1 MDVSAH
7 TGVWFALVS
16 GLLAGFSP
24 CVYPMIP
31 ITLAIFGVKAGTP
44 RVRALTLASVY
55 VAGIAVMFGVL
66 GTACGLTGKKFGV
79 QLGSPWVVWPLAI
92 FFFAMGLSMFGAF
105 EIALP
110 SGLQQRLSRVGGRGF
125 GGAFLM
131 GLVGGIIAAPCTG
144 PPLLALLAEV
154 TKDRDP
160 LWGFITLATYGVGVG
175 LPLWLLA
182 AFSAGM
188 PRPGVW
194 MDWIKSVFGIVLF
207 VAALYYLKNV
217 VPALANFTSPE
228 PKFVVVMAAMIVG
241 GLALGAV
248 HARFYAGA
256 FEKVRKGL
264 GVALV
269 TIGVFGSINYILTPK
284 IELAWLADERAA
296 LADARQ
302 TGRPVLVDFSANW
315 CNPCKE
321 LEVQV
326 FSRREVAEVMNR
338 FTLLRVDVT
347 RQTDTTDDLQNR
359 YNAGTLPSV
368 RIVSPEGKLLA
379 KIVDGELIHA
389 DKFREKLLAAL
400 PAN

>member
-1 MDVSAH
+1 MNVTAH
-7 TGVWFALVS
+7 PGVLFALGG

-31 ITLAIFGVKAGTP
+31 ITLAIFGVKAGTT

-55 VAGIAVMFGVL
+55 VFGIAVMFGVL
-66 GTACGLTGKKFGV
+66 GTACALTGMKFGAY
-79 QLGSPWVVWPLAI
+79 LGSPWVVVPLAV
-92 FFFAMGLSMFGAF
+92 FFATMGVSMFGAF

-110 SGLQQRLSRVGGRGF
+110 AGLQARLSRVGGRGF

-131 GLVGGIIAAPCTG
+131 GLVGGIIAAPCTA
-144 PPLLALLAEV
+144 PPLLALLAAV

-160 LWGFITLATYGVGVG
+160 VWGFITLATYGVGVG

-182 AFSAGM
+182 AFSAAM

-217 VPALANFTSPE
+217 IPALANFTSPT
-228 PKFVVVMAAMIVG
+228 PRFVFGMAAMIVAG
-241 GLALGAV
+241 VALGAV
-248 HARFYAGA
+248 HARFYAGVG
-256 FEKVRKGL
+256 EKLRKGL

-269 TIGVFGSINYILTPK
+269 TVGLFGSINYILTPK
-284 IELAWLADERAA
+284 IELAWLSDERAA
-296 LADARQ
+296 LADARAA
-302 TGRPVLVDFSANW
+302 GRPLLVDFSANW

-326 FSRREVAEVMNR
+326 FSRPEIAEVMNR

-347 RQTDTTDDLQNR
+347 RQTEAGDDLQNR
-359 YNAGTLPSV
+359 YDAGTLPSV
-368 RIVSPEGKLLA
+368 RIVSAEGKVLA
-379 KIVDGELIHA
+379 KIVDGELVHP
-389 DKFREKLLAAL
+389 DRFREKLVAAL
-400 PAN
+400 PPN